1 MKKCLLLLPL
11 LILIGCSKEAVPTE
25 PAVPAVPP
33 ETTELAG
40 VTYELEYSDDF
51 NSSDTIYKNW
61 GIINLDFG
69 ESRAKNGY
77 HIWAKKENVNVEDG
91 SLCLNVNIDNQ
102 NKTASG
108 GTLTSINRF
117 LLKDTMW
124 ETRFKVDK
132 SLGGDWFVFL
142 ITPKHSPDS
151 TLADNTYYSLTND
164 VEFREIT
171 PIELETEKGKF
182 RSAVYFFNNL
192 NQTGYNLN
200 TEKKVTIDDSFYNTW
215 HTLKFIW
222 NDTEYHC
229 YLDDKFIYQ
238 VTKNET
244 LKNIPENELYGTIYF
259 GADMMGE
266 WHGMIDTSMPPH
278 SYYVDYVK
286 VWRKAE

>member
-1 MKKCLLLLPL
+1 
-11 LILIGCSKEAVPTE
+11 
-25 PAVPAVPP
+25 
-33 ETTELAG
+33 
-40 VTYELEYSDDF
+40 
-51 NSSDTIYKNW
+51 
-61 GIINLDFG
+61 
-69 ESRAKNGY
+69 
-77 HIWAKKENVNVEDG
+77 
-91 SLCLNVNIDNQ
+91 
-102 NKTASG
+102 
-108 GTLTSINRF
+108 
-117 LLKDTMW
+117 MW

-182 RSAVYFFNNL
+182 RSAAYFFNNL

-229 YLDDKFIYQ
+229 YLDDKLIYQ

-278 SYYVDYVK
+278 SY
-286 VWRKAE
+286 